1 MNFLFGNKTKRIND
15 FKARGAVIIDVRS
28 KGEYASGAIPG
39 SRNIP
44 LP

>member
-1 MNFLFGNKTKRIND
+1 M
-15 FKARGAVIIDVRS
+15 RS